1 MTLYTIGHSNLPVDT
16 FWQILQRVGVT
27 CVIDVR
33 NQPVSRYTP
42 QYNDDRLR
50 TFIVRHGGH
59 YLNFCRDFGP
69 RHFDCIDSLGLVSYE
84 RVMQMPYFVQS
95 AARVVRGLAAGYGVV
110 LMCAEADPLMCHRFC
125 LLGRY
130 FQHIGVEVVHLLKD
144 GRQRTQLSLERE
156 MVAEYLRKGELKPVA
171 VLFDPYTDA
180 DQLADAYRLKN
191 AEIR

>member
-1 MTLYTIGHSNLPVDT
+1 M
-16 FWQILQRVGVT
+16 
-27 CVIDVR
+27 
-33 NQPVSRYTP
+33 
-42 QYNDDRLR
+42 
-50 TFIVRHGGH
+50 
-59 YLNFCRDFGP
+59 
-69 RHFDCIDSLGLVSYE
+69 
-84 RVMQMPYFVQS
+84 
-95 AARVVRGLAAGYGVV
+95 RGLAAGYGIV

-156 MVAEYLRKGELKPVA
+156 MVAEYLRKGLLKPVA
-171 VLFDPYTDA
+171 ALFDPYTDA

>member
-110 LMCAEADPLMCHRFC
+110 LMWPRPTH
-125 LLGRY
+125 
-130 FQHIGVEVVHLLKD
+130 
-144 GRQRTQLSLERE
+144 
-156 MVAEYLRKGELKPVA
+156 
-171 VLFDPYTDA
+171 
-180 DQLADAYRLKN
+180 
-191 AEIR
+191 